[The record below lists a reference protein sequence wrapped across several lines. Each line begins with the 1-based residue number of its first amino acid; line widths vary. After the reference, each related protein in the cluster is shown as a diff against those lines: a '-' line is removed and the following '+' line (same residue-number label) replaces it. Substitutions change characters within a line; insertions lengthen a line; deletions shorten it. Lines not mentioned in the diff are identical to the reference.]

1 MGGPGRLLDRSSD
14 ADAFERE
21 LLGSIRDVS
30 PPAGAKDET
39 WASINAQIAAV
50 GTAGALSAAA
60 GKATGSAAWGSLL
73 AKMGVGVAVIGTTV
87 AAGVVWVNRAERP
100 APAPS
105 VPAVVDVPIASPAE
119 PERATSPDQ
128 GEPSTVEQ
136 PAAAPARRVSRT
148 SEVLE
153 SPDPLGRESAIVTE
167 ARAKLQGGDPRG
179 ALATLARLRNGG
191 QSAVLV
197 QEREVITIQA
207 LSATGDTEA
216 ARRRAKAF
224 VAAHPTSPHTPQMRR
239 IADGR

>member
-1 MGGPGRLLDRSSD
+1 MGGPERLLDRSSD

-60 GKATGSAAWGSLL
+60 GKATGGAAWGSLL
-73 AKMGVGVAVIGTTV
+73 AKIGVGVAVVGTTV
-87 AAGVVWVNRAERP
+87 TVGVLWVNRAERP

-105 VPAVVDVPIASPAE
+105 VPVVVQAPAAGPMR
-119 PERATSPDQ
+119 PERATSPTEVQ
-128 GEPSTVEQ
+128 PSTGGEPV
-136 PAAAPARRVSRT
+136 AAPVRRVSRT
-148 SEVLE
+148 SDVLE

-179 ALATLARLRNGG
+179 ALATLARLRNAG

-239 IADGR
+239 IADGQ